1 MSSGDTLN
9 HDVQSCLLQS
19 AAAAAR
25 LSVNRCS
32 CPAVRL
38 LQFVTGSKI
47 SAAPAITFLWVKT
60 FPLAIYGPLVLPL
73 LIVFIITVS
82 GPCQQPSWQLEAR

>member
-1 MSSGDTLN
+1 M
-9 HDVQSCLLQS
+9 
-19 AAAAAR
+19 
-25 LSVNRCS
+25 
-32 CPAVRL
+32 
-38 LQFVTGSKI
+38 TGSKI

-82 GPCQQPSWQLEAR
+82 PAGSRRNNLSSASICSAWLFDWLAGCLLAC